1 MNKMN
6 QTQTRSPRKR
16 LLSLILAVILMIGL
30 LPISAFA
37 TGDGYEL
44 SAGSRFFIVNES
56 DPTGT
61 DLGNFV
67 QLIGQEFAAKGK
79 PSSSVLPIVYGQE
92 KDAEKGDIVV
102 KLDSSLGEQSYK
114 VSVGQK
120 IVVTGGDAAGAFY
133 GLTNL
138 LQMFEKNSLQ
148 DVTNTPLVAERSA
161 YIDCGRVYFSPEML
175 KALIKTLAWNRMN
188 TLYLDFSN
196 NNATRFFLDE
206 MKVTAG
212 GQNYDIT
219 TARPS
224 DGKYLTQADM
234 VDIIKVAKQY
244 GVQIIP
250 TFNSPGHIGGLYSL
264 NNSFFDKATT
274 DDYDRSCGKITLD
287 ISKADAY
294 AFGQAVVKLYV
305 DFFAGQGC
313 KSFNIAAD
321 EATLGN
327 VKYDS
332 TNATFVKYV
341 NELNTYIK
349 GKGMTTRMFNDGI
362 QNVTGDGISK
372 DIIVLYWAPESTAE
386 ALHKQGYQ
394 VVNFSYGAGLYFAY
408 GASWWVWNQP
418 VNTIYD
424 GWTPGVLNRNTA
436 DTYQYNYVATEK
448 TDPSNLLGATFAVWT
463 DYAFTQSVSG
473 DTIITRNSNDVVEKI
488 QVVGDRCWENASTA
502 SYTTWKSGLTTA
514 PGGIN
519 VSTHAIDGTVLPAA
533 SGITAASQVKILV
546 EDANTGVSVAVK
558 GEEGQK
564 ATVEV
569 KRITSGF
576 TFDTEA
582 HVSYNVTPAVDGK
595 AYTGEG
601 TVTLPVPE
609 DWATEASRI
618 HAYII
623 DNGAVKL
630 ISGTLSG
637 GKYTFQV
644 PHFSEMGL
652 VQLAEGAG
660 STENVTVAVGRTSK
674 AYDLTG
680 DNLPSDDTY
689 SLGDIASYTV
699 TTAAGSWKVE
709 GKANEIVSGG
719 KYAIGNGSQY
729 LTLNDGT
736 PGTTTDSSKAA
747 VWTITKSGSGYTI
760 KSDSYYLQ
768 HSSNRLSVS
777 TSSSGS
783 TWYWSANDGFYF
795 TNYRTYYLTYSNGW
809 TVSRQ
814 SSARGGGQPYTVT
827 VVPGGKTVTF
837 KGLNPGSTSVTLG
850 DTTYSVTVVEK
861 QNVEIP
867 ISIIDYRADGLL
879 FDWTYNPKSG
889 YADSYRYGLVHG
901 KAADWGP
908 TVGIGTSSKLNTSTG
923 LYEVDGYASSNV
935 EQIEGTII
943 QKTSNSNSNTT
954 FYSNSTDN
962 NWSRA
967 GLVQEKLGA
976 NGMPVYTDAAVKYVA
991 SLLEAGYYN
1000 EMSGNCNSL
1009 IYNTFVASNGSRT
1022 IRNTSASGFSE
1033 NFKNAKTY
1041 ANISNAYDLA
1051 WYLLNTIYQADTNMT
1066 TVTGTDKKEHSVPI
1080 YGMAVD
1086 AYKSIVLTDNGT
1098 GTYSFE
1104 AGYSGTKKDVRY
1116 DQESGTIYNGT
1127 NGGDESGFYPLE
1139 NLGYEQPGLLTA
1151 TSKVNNGAKNGGFTL
1166 RGESQFVY
1174 NKASNLY
1181 FTFTGDDDVYMYING
1196 VLALDLGGAHGR
1208 NNKTVNLNDLDPT
1221 KYGLKEGQVAT
1232 FTFFYMERCSDAS
1245 TFGIETNMELVQR
1258 AINVEKKAYDT
1269 SYANEYASG
1278 TAVINRTTVA
1288 YDLIVTNKSNSP
1300 MSQIKLTDTDS
1311 LHSENGREYGKA
1323 ELGYGV
1329 TTPSVTP
1336 STWADPEGRGT
1347 VALGQGNGYVLFI
1360 TDSTGTEVA
1369 NTRKSLSSLQDLSN
1383 EIAGLTLPAGQS
1395 LHVRFLTATTK
1406 INDSKILD
1414 YINTV
1419 EVSATV
1425 GGQALS
1431 DKASHELYSY
1441 NAKDT
1446 GRTYVV
1452 DFGLPLEIKGIFDTG
1467 AAKNIGEVSLSPKNE
1482 QKYGT
1487 IDPKFNGYDTVLI
1500 YTLKANTTIN
1510 EPETI
1515 TLDVVYKIGNSNIK
1529 LEKTLTIIP
1538 ASNVYYEDS
1547 LAAFTNGKGA
1557 AKDAK
1562 WSIVDKDGN
1571 ETTEGT
1577 APTQAL
1583 EQLGSSGIYG
1593 KDDAYNSS
1601 SMLSMGT
1608 AHKVTV
1614 TAAMLEAYNG
1624 DNKDNFAWPTAQFT
1638 FKGTGFDIISLT
1650 DNTSGAIMVTVEGVT
1665 DTTYKKNFLVNN
1677 YYGYKYDERSGEWGT
1692 VASSDSNAIYQIPV
1706 MKVNGIP
1713 YGEYKVTI
1721 GVLYN
1726 SLFDKT
1732 GNSAYSFWLDAV
1744 RIYDPMGE
1752 YTGYTQ
1758 DNEGYPQYIK
1768 LHDEVV
1774 KKTAT
1779 PNGNA
1784 LFIDGAEK
1792 ATIEQ
1797 YTNLGP
1803 NNEVY
1808 LMKGQAITFKLT
1820 GTDVGKIASVQIG
1833 AKAPK
1838 GAVEL
1843 KVNDSVVVE
1852 KLSTATEMYYDITT
1866 LVTGGSYQVT
1876 ITNTT
1881 GNILSLTNL
1890 KITYSEKGSVS
1901 LGTLNTQEQENAVS
1915 LVRALFTAPVA
1926 TFSPETFQADWGR
1939 AVRAG
1944 KRATLTVKTSA
1955 DVKSITVDGQAIT
1968 SYTTRTQR
1976 TGWGWWSPKVT
1987 YHVFTYTITAP
1998 AQTTD
2003 YAVCA
2008 VNAEGT
2014 ASEAVT
2020 ATLTVKPTTW
2030 WNWWF

>member
-1 MNKMN
+1 MQKKAASRSAAVKMTQGGLYFLAESANLLLQKCEEGLKIDSESERLKTCGGGLRSPSYRAMENHIQRKGMNKMN

-37 TGDGYEL
+37 T
-44 SAGSRFFIVNES
+44 SASAQAGEDKAATQDS
-56 DPTGT
+56 
-61 DLGNFV
+61 
-67 QLIGQEFAAKGK
+67 EF
-79 PSSSVLPIVYGQE
+79 LRIFH
-92 KDAEKGDIVV
+92 
-102 KLDSSLGEQSYK
+102 L
-114 VSVGQK
+114 
-120 IVVTGGDAAGAFY
+120 
-133 GLTNL
+133 
-138 LQMFEKNSLQ
+138 
-148 DVTNTPLVAERSA
+148 
-161 YIDCGRVYFSPEML
+161 DCGRKYFTVSEIKGIIDQLAENHYTHIQLAFGNDGLRFLLNDMSLTVNGTEYDSEKVKSAVQSGNSTYSSSNGTASTML
-175 KALIKTLAWNRMN
+175 T
-188 TLYLDFSN
+188 
-196 NNATRFFLDE
+196 E
-206 MKVTAG
+206 E
-212 GQNYDIT
+212 
-219 TARPS
+219 
-224 DGKYLTQADM
+224 DM
-234 VDIIKVAKQY
+234 DAIIKYANDKGIQV
-244 GVQIIP
+244 IP
-250 TFNSPGHIGGLYSL
+250 MFNSPYHMDALLNAMENLGITDARKEL
-264 NNSFFDKATT
+264 NNVNRYLNLESANAVAFVKDLQQKYMNYFKSKDCKYYNIAT
-274 DDYDRSCGKITLD
+274 DE
-287 ISKADAY
+287 Y
-294 AFGQAVVKLYV
+294 AF
-305 DFFAGQGC
+305 DH
-313 KSFNIAAD
+313 I
-321 EATLGN
+321 
-327 VKYDS
+327 
-332 TNATFVKYV
+332 TNAVYTEFAKYV
-341 NELNTYIK
+341 NDLAKMVKDSGMTPLAYNDGFYWKTRTSSVDFDPDIVICYWSNGGNRASAEDLIGKHYKILNNNDSWYYVLGDALSAWANPQWRYKDAAAAIPTVPVTQIK
-349 GKGMTTRMFNDGI
+349 GYSGSTLPVGSVLCCWCDYP
-362 QNVTGDGISK
+362 SK
-372 DIIVLYWAPESTAE
+372 
-386 ALHKQGYQ
+386 
-394 VVNFSYGAGLYFAY
+394 SYPY
-408 GASWWVWNQP
+408 
-418 VNTIYD
+418 T
-424 GWTPGVLNRNTA
+424 
-436 DTYQYNYVATEK
+436 
-448 TDPSNLLGATFAVWT
+448 
-463 DYAFTQSVSG
+463 
-473 DTIITRNSNDVVEKI
+473 SNDNKTGVNDVYALIALMAKHNPDYFTGK
-488 QVVGDRCWENASTA
+488 VKLSAS
-502 SYTTWKSGLTTA
+502 
-514 PGGIN
+514 
-519 VSTHAIDGTVLPAA
+519 D
-533 SGITAASQVKILV
+533 
-546 EDANTGVSVAVK
+546 DATGVSVAVTGAK
-558 GEEGQK
+558 GQK

-569 KRITSGF
+569 KKITSDF

-609 DWATEASRI
+609 GWATEASRI

-652 VQLAEGAG
+652 VQLAKGAG

-680 DNLPSDDTY
+680 DNLPNDGTY
-689 SLGDIASYTV
+689 PLGDVASYTV

-709 GKANEIVSGG
+709 GKANPITSGG
-719 KYAIGNGSQY
+719 KYVIGNGSQY

-736 PGTTTDSSKAA
+736 LGTTTDSSKAA
-747 VWTITKSGSGYTI
+747 VWTITKSGSGYII
-760 KSDSYYLQ
+760 KSDSYYL
-768 HSSNRLSVS
+768 SYSGDYWNGYSLSAS
-777 TSSSGS
+777 TSSA
-783 TWYWSANDGFYF
+783 TWSWRANDGFYF

-809 TVSRQ
+809 TVSYYA
-814 SSARGGGQPYTVT
+814 STKSQPYTAT
-827 VVPGGKTVTF
+827 KVPGGKTVTF

-850 DTTYSVTVVEK
+850 DTTYSVTVAEK

-879 FDWTYNPKSG
+879 FDWTYNPDSG

-901 KAADWGP
+901 KATGWGI
-908 TVGIGTSSKLNTSTG
+908 TVGSGTSSERNTSTG
-923 LYEVDGYASSNV
+923 LYEVDGYTSSNV

-943 QKTSNSNSNTT
+943 QKTGNPDTTTT
-954 FYSNSTDN
+954 FYSNGTDN
-962 NWSRA
+962 SWSRA
-967 GLVQEKLGA
+967 GLVQKDLGS

-991 SLLEAGYYN
+991 SLLAKGYYN
-1000 EMSGNCNSL
+1000 DVSDSQYSCNTL
-1009 IYNTFVASNGSRT
+1009 LKETFLTEGKPRSVLTDTAPTN
-1022 IRNTSASGFSE
+1022 FSE

-1066 TVTGTDKKEHSVPI
+1066 TVTGTDRQMHSVPI

-1086 AYKSIVLTDNGT
+1086 AYKSIVLTDNGA

-1104 AGYSGTKKDVRY
+1104 AGYSGTKKDVQY
-1116 DQESGTIYNGT
+1116 DRESGTIYNGT

-1139 NLGYEQPGLLTA
+1139 DLGYEQPGLLTA
-1151 TSKVNNGAKNGGFTL
+1151 TSKVNNGAKNGSFTL

-1174 NKASNLY
+1174 NEASNLY
-1181 FTFTGDDDVYMYING
+1181 FQFTGDDDVYMYING

-1208 NNKTVNLNDLDPT
+1208 NWKKIELNSLDKD
-1221 KYGLKEGQVAT
+1221 KYKLVDGQVAT

-1278 TAVINRTTVA
+1278 TAVINGTTVA

-1300 MSQIKLTDTDS
+1300 MTQIKLTDTDS
-1311 LHSENGREYGKA
+1311 LHSENGSENGKA

-1329 TTPSVTP
+1329 TTPSVTA
-1336 STWADPEGRGT
+1336 STLKDDRGT

-1360 TDSTGTEVA
+1360 TDSNGTEVA
-1369 NTRKSLSSLQDLSN
+1369 NTRKSPSSLQALSD

-1406 INDSKILD
+1406 INASKILD

-1419 EVSATV
+1419 EVRATV
-1425 GGQALS
+1425 GGKALS
-1431 DKASHELYSY
+1431 DTASHELYSY
-1441 NAKDT
+1441 NANDT

-1467 AAKNIGEVSLSPKNE
+1467 AQGNIGEVSLSPKNE

-1487 IDPKFNGYDTVLI
+1487 VTIAPSGFGTTLT

-1515 TLDVVYKIGNSNIK
+1515 TLDVVYKIGNSKIK

-1547 LAAFTNGKGA
+1547 LAAFTDGSGA
-1557 AKDAK
+1557 ALGANWKL
-1562 WSIVDKDGN
+1562 VDNKGN

-1583 EQLGSSGIYG
+1583 QQLGSSGVYG
-1593 KDDAYNSS
+1593 YDKAYKDS
-1601 SMLSMGT
+1601 SMLSIGT

-1614 TAAMLEAYNG
+1614 TANMANTDTWKAQSG
-1624 DNKDNFAWPTAQFT
+1624 SAWPTAQFT

-1650 DNTSGAIMVTVEGVT
+1650 NNKSGAIFVDVYKVGEEKP
-1665 DTTYKKNFLVNN
+1665 TYSYIVDN
-1677 YYGYKYDERSGEWGT
+1677 YYGYNYNKETGKWDVVNSGTE
-1692 VASSDSNAIYQIPV
+1692 NALYQIPV
-1706 MKVNGIP
+1706 MKVTGLD
-1713 YGEYKVTI
+1713 YGEYNAVVTVFYD
-1721 GVLYN
+1721 G
-1726 SLFDKT
+1726 LFNQT
-1732 GNSAYSFWLDAV
+1732 GDSQYSFWLDAV
-1744 RIYDPMGE
+1744 RIYDPMGVDRTE
-1752 YTGYTQ
+1752 YK
-1758 DNEGYPQYIK
+1758 DDHEGYPQYIK
-1768 LHDEVV
+1768 LRDTLA
-1774 KKTAT
+1774 KSTIGT
-1779 PNGNA
+1779 T
-1784 LFIDGAEK
+1784 LFIDGK
-1792 ATIEQ
+1792 DSATIAE
-1797 YTNLGP
+1797 YANYGP

-1808 LMKGQAITFKLT
+1808 LMKGQAITFKIPQNANV
-1820 GTDVGKIASVQIG
+1820 DSIQIG
-1833 AKAPK
+1833 AKAPDGK
-1838 GAVEL
+1838 PAQMVVNKDNPVEI
-1843 KVNDSVVVE
+1843 
-1852 KLSTATEMYYDITT
+1852 STATEMYYKINVNVSAADQTVVIANKDG
-1866 LVTGGSYQVT
+1866 TG
-1876 ITNTT
+1876 
-1881 GNILSLTNL
+1881 ILSLTNL
-1890 KITYSEKGSVS
+1890 KITFKNKPTDKI
-1901 LGTLNTQEQENAVS
+1901 TLTALNNQEQENAVS

-1926 TFSPETFQADWGR
+1926 TFSPETFEADWGR

-1955 DVKSITVDGQAIT
+1955 DVESITVDGQSIT

>member
-1 MNKMN
+1 M
-6 QTQTRSPRKR
+6 
-16 LLSLILAVILMIGL
+16 LSLILAVILMIGL

-37 TGDGYEL
+37 T
-44 SAGSRFFIVNES
+44 SASAQAGEDKAATQDS
-56 DPTGT
+56 
-61 DLGNFV
+61 
-67 QLIGQEFAAKGK
+67 EF
-79 PSSSVLPIVYGQE
+79 LRIFH
-92 KDAEKGDIVV
+92 
-102 KLDSSLGEQSYK
+102 L
-114 VSVGQK
+114 
-120 IVVTGGDAAGAFY
+120 
-133 GLTNL
+133 
-138 LQMFEKNSLQ
+138 
-148 DVTNTPLVAERSA
+148 
-161 YIDCGRVYFSPEML
+161 DCGRKYFTVSEIEGIIDQLAENHFTHLQLAFGNDGLRFLLDDMSL
-175 KALIKTLAWNRMN
+175 TVNGKDCSSAAVTSAIKQGNKNLTSGSSGELSQGDMDAIIKYANAKGIQIIPLFNAPGHMYTAVNAMN
-188 TLYLDFSN
+188 TLGVGGKYIEVSSPNDARTSN
-196 NNATRFFLDE
+196 WAVDPTDATAVAFAKALLQKYVTYFAGKGSTMFNIGADESGLSSSNYASYAEMVNGMNAIVKAAGMTTLAYNDGIYNTAYAASQTNVTFD
-206 MKVTAG
+206 KDIVICYWTAG
-212 GQNYDIT
+212 ANSAT
-219 TARPS
+219 VE
-224 DGKYLTQADM
+224 YLLE
-234 VDIIKVAKQY
+234 K
-244 GVQIIP
+244 G
-250 TFNSPGHIGGLYSL
+250 FNLL
-264 NNSFFDKATT
+264 NNSDNWYYVLGDYLYKIWSSAQWGYNDALNGIKKTPVTQMKDGKDYANSKQLLGGILCVWCDAPGETYESVKVYNLIKAMAENNP
-274 DDYDRSCGKITLD
+274 DYFTGK
-287 ISKADAY
+287 
-294 AFGQAVVKLYV
+294 VKL
-305 DFFAGQGC
+305 
-313 KSFNIAAD
+313 S
-321 EATLGN
+321 
-327 VKYDS
+327 
-332 TNATFVKYV
+332 
-341 NELNTYIK
+341 
-349 GKGMTTRMFNDGI
+349 
-362 QNVTGDGISK
+362 
-372 DIIVLYWAPESTAE
+372 
-386 ALHKQGYQ
+386 
-394 VVNFSYGAGLYFAY
+394 
-408 GASWWVWNQP
+408 AS
-418 VNTIYD
+418 D
-424 GWTPGVLNRNTA
+424 
-436 DTYQYNYVATEK
+436 
-448 TDPSNLLGATFAVWT
+448 
-463 DYAFTQSVSG
+463 
-473 DTIITRNSNDVVEKI
+473 
-488 QVVGDRCWENASTA
+488 
-502 SYTTWKSGLTTA
+502 
-514 PGGIN
+514 
-519 VSTHAIDGTVLPAA
+519 
-533 SGITAASQVKILV
+533 
-546 EDANTGVSVAVK
+546 DATGVSVAVTGAK
-558 GEEGQK
+558 GQK

-569 KRITSGF
+569 KKITSDF

-609 DWATEASRI
+609 GWATEDSRI

-652 VQLAEGAG
+652 VQLAKGAG

-680 DNLPSDDTY
+680 DNLPNDDTY

-736 PGTTTDSSKAA
+736 LGTTDESSNAT
-747 VWTITKSGSGYTI
+747 VWTITKSSSNSYTI
-760 KSDSYYLQ
+760 KSDSYYLR

-777 TSSSGS
+777 TSSSSS
-783 TWYWSANDGFYF
+783 TWSWSANDGFYF
-795 TNYRTYYLTYSNGW
+795 TDYYGRYYYLTYSNGW
-809 TVSRQ
+809 TVSRYA
-814 SSARGGGQPYTVT
+814 STKGQPYTAT
-827 VVPGGKTVTF
+827 EVPGGKTVTF

-879 FDWTYNPKSG
+879 FDWTYNPDSG

-901 KAADWGP
+901 KATGWGA
-908 TVGIGTSSKLNTSTG
+908 TVGSGATSKLNTNTG
-923 LYEVDGYASSNV
+923 LYEVDGYTSSNV

-976 NGMPVYTDAAVKYVA
+976 NGMPVYTDAAVRYVA
-991 SLLEAGYYN
+991 SLLKAGYYN

-1009 IYNTFVASNGSRT
+1009 IYDTFVASNAF
-1022 IRNTSASGFSE
+1022 RNTSADGFSE

-1066 TVTGTDKKEHSVPI
+1066 TVTGTDMKEHSVPI

-1116 DQESGTIYNGT
+1116 DRESGTIYNGT

-1139 NLGYEQPGLLTA
+1139 DLGYEQPGLLTA
-1151 TSKVNNGAKNGGFTL
+1151 TSKVNNGAKNGSFTL

-1174 NKASNLY
+1174 NKDSNLY

-1196 VLALDLGGAHGR
+1196 ILALDLGGAHGR
-1208 NNKTVNLNDLDPT
+1208 NSKTVNLNDLDAT

-1278 TAVINRTTVA
+1278 TAVINGTTVA

-1311 LHSENGREYGKA
+1311 LHSENGSEYGKA

-1329 TTPSVTP
+1329 TTPSVTA
-1336 STWADPEGRGT
+1336 STWIDPERRGT

-1369 NTRKSLSSLQDLSN
+1369 NTRKSLDNLKALSD

-1395 LHVRFLTATTK
+1395 LHVRFLTAKTE
-1406 INDSKILD
+1406 INESKILD

-1431 DKASHELYSY
+1431 DTASHELYSY

-1650 DNTSGAIMVTVEGVT
+1650 DNTSGAIVVDVYKGSKTEGSKPVHS
-1665 DTTYKKNFLVNN
+1665 YLVNN
-1677 YYGYKYDERSGEWGT
+1677 YYGYTYNQETKKWEVVKDGKE
-1692 VASSDSNAIYQIPV
+1692 NAIYQIPV
-1706 MKVNGIP
+1706 MKVNDLP
-1713 YGEYKVTI
+1713 YGEYTAVI
-1721 GVLYN
+1721 EVFYN
-1726 SLFDKT
+1726 SFFDMNYDK
-1732 GNSAYSFWLDAV
+1732 NSGKNQYSFWLDAIRV
-1744 RIYDPMGE
+1744 YNPMGKDYD
-1752 YTGYTQ
+1752 YTA

-1768 LHDEVV
+1768 LRDELA
-1774 KKTAT
+1774 KTAET
-1779 PNGNA
+1779 NKGVV
-1784 LFIDGAEK
+1784 FIDGAES
-1792 ATIEQ
+1792 ATIAQ
-1797 YTNLGP
+1797 YANYGP

-1808 LMKGQAITFKLT
+1808 LANGQAISFKLT
-1820 GTDVGKIASVQIG
+1820 GDTSEIASIQIG
-1833 AKAPK
+1833 AKAPDGK
-1838 GAVEL
+1838 PANIVVTGNVTGTNPFNKEL
-1843 KVNDSVVVE
+1843 K
-1852 KLSTATEMYYDITT
+1852 TATEMYYDITEQAKDGQ
-1866 LVTGGSYQVT
+1866 LVT
-1876 ITNTT
+1876 ITNK
-1881 GNILSLTNL
+1881 GEGILSLTNL
-1890 KITYSEKGSVS
+1890 KITYRISGKTV
-1901 LGTLNTQEQENAVS
+1901 TLSDLTAAEQANAVAM
-1915 LVRALFTAPVA
+1915 VQALFAAPVA

-1955 DVKSITVDGQAIT
+1955 DVESITVDGQSIT